1 MKKLKQHK
9 EKILGLFISLVFICL
24 ICWNLDFDRLI
35 ATFKIFNYKV
45 LLLFVPL
52 YVLSLY
58 IRGFRWKC
66 LLCNDKN
73 FKVKDAFFIFTTGNT
88 LNSYLPARAGDFWRA
103 FHVGKLINES
113 KMKILGSIILER
125 IIDGISVLLILLFA
139 VLTYRKQPWILHLT
153 YVSTVLFLGSLFTIY
168 FILKFDKS
176 DVIFVKLSSIPFLAR
191 FKSFF
196 DKISGLFNRF
206 LQGFQALNS
215 PKAFFLAFAA
225 SCVAWGIEC
234 ILTYILI
241 LGFGHHYGISIA
253 MFVIS
258 FLALSTIIPSSS
270 IFVGPYQY
278 AYILALGIYHI
289 DKSNG
294 LGIAFVHQITI
305 MLIITMISILY
316 FTGKKANLSELKSE
330 LEKKED

>member
-9 EKILGLFISLVFICL
+9 EKFLGLFISLIFICL
-24 ICWNLDFDRLI
+24 ICWNLDFGRLI

-52 YVLSLY
+52 YIISLY

-66 LLCNDKN
+66 LLCNDN
-73 FKVKDAFFIFTTGNT
+73 DFKVNDAFFIFTTGNT

-125 IIDGISVLLILLFA
+125 IIDGISVLLILMFA
-139 VLTYRKQPWILHLT
+139 VLTYCKQPWILHIT
-153 YVSTVLFLGSLFTIY
+153 YIAAILFFGSLIAIY
-168 FILKFDKS
+168 FILKLNKS
-176 DVIFVKLSSIPFLAR
+176 DFIFQKLSSISFLTKFSPFISKL
-191 FKSFF
+191 
-196 DKISGLFNRF
+196 SGLFNRF

-215 PKAFFLAFAA
+215 PKSFFLAFIA

-241 LGFGHHYGISIA
+241 LGFGQHYGISIA

-305 MLIITMISILY
+305 MLIITVISIVY
-316 FTGKKANLSELKSE
+316 FIHANANLADIKAE
-330 LEKKED
+330 LEINED

>member
-1 MKKLKQHK
+1 MKKIKQHK
-9 EKILGLFISLVFICL
+9 EKIFGLFISLIFICL
-24 ICWNLDFDRLI
+24 ICWNLDFGRLL

-45 LLLFVPL
+45 LLFFIPL
-52 YVLSLY
+52 YILSLY

-66 LLCNDKN
+66 LLCNDNN
-73 FKVKDAFFIFTTGNT
+73 FRVKDAFFIFTTGNA

-139 VLTYRKQPWILHLT
+139 VLMYCKQPWILNLT
-153 YVSTVLFLGSLFTIY
+153 YLAAVLFLGSLLTIY
-168 FILKFDKS
+168 FILKFNKS
-176 DVIFVKLSSIPFLAR
+176 ELIFKKLSSIAFLAR
-191 FKSFF
+191 FETFF
-196 DKISGLFNRF
+196 DKVSGIFNRF

-215 PKAFFLAFAA
+215 PKDFFLAFIA
-225 SCVAWGIEC
+225 SCVAWAIEC
-234 ILTYILI
+234 VLTYILI
-241 LGFGHHYGISIA
+241 LGFGHHYGVSIA

-294 LGIAFVHQITI
+294 LGIAFVHQISI
-305 MLIITMISILY
+305 MLIITIISIFY
-316 FTGKKANLSELKSE
+316 FAGTKAKLSDIKSE
-330 LEKKED
+330 LETNED